1 MCLFAVCI
9 SVEKCLFESSAYFF
23 YFFFKLSCDSCL
35 YILEINP
42 MSVVSFANI
51 FSYSVG
57 CLFVLFMVS
66 FAVPKFL
73 GLIRSYL
80 CDFYFNFH

>member
-1 MCLFAVCI
+1 MCFLAG
-9 SVEKCLFESSAYFF
+9 CLWRNVYSDLLPIF
-23 YFFFKLSCDSCL
+23 YFYFLTLSC
-35 YILEINP
+35 LEINP
-42 MSVVSFANI
+42 LLVTLFANV
-51 FSYSVG
+51 FCHSVG